1 MTFKEADIA
10 VFLKKYSN
18 QEVIYCANPGNAG
31 DAVIAHAT
39 FQLFEKLDIKLQIIK
54 HEEIAFDLII
64 INKKPF

>member
-1 MTFKEADIA
+1 MTFNETDING
-10 VFLKKYSN
+10 FLKQYTGK
-18 QEVIYCANPGNAG
+18 EVVYCANPGNAG
-31 DAVIAHAT
+31 DALIAHTT